1 MFEEKMELENYF
13 KKLDYRNIITL
24 CRFRLKQ
31 TGGKSLQEKHKCFN
45 CVIIVKIETIFS
57 TYFRLAL
64 LCPWAYNV
72 VKTALV
78 RPMIH

>member
-1 MFEEKMELENYF
+1 MFEVKMELENYF

-57 TYFRLAL
+57 TYFRLQ
-64 LCPWAYNV
+64 YS
-72 VKTALV
+72 KTTA
-78 RPMIH
+78 IFI